1 MSVRNKRRNPE
12 PQGIL
17 PFEYDPTG
25 EVDEVTARGGLPLVL
40 ETCRALELE
49 KAIGTH
55 VHIRKR
61 DAGFSEAEHIEAL
74 VLLLA
79 AGGECLDDLAVLGR
93 DQGLLR
99 LLAKAKLPSAD
110 AARQFLLAFHDK
122 ELLAGAR
129 AKLAPD
135 EKALVAPESEP
146 LRGLGC
152 VNAHLVARVDRH
164 RPAQVATLEM
174 DATIIESHK
183 QEAEW
188 HYKGGRGYQPAI
200 TYWVEQDL
208 VVADQFRDG
217 NVPAGKRPLD
227 AIQAGFAVVPSRI
240 KRRRLRSDSAA
251 YEEETLKWCSDA
263 ANQIER
269 FTISADM
276 SAPLRTLCDAVGDS
290 AWKIYEQRCNETVWW
305 SEVEFFPGD
314 WQKSAKPLR
323 TLVMKIQKHQGELF
337 ANGADHKYLAVVS
350 NDFDEDGAPLL
361 HWHYQK
367 AGHIEVVHDVVK
379 NELGG
384 GVLPCG
390 AFGANAAWF
399 RLCLLTYNVL
409 SALKTLGLPPA
420 LADARPK
427 RLRYS
432 VFTLAARITSHAR
445 QLSARVAAALSEAVC
460 LLKCRAGLW
469 RALHPAPTTG

>member
-1 MSVRNKRRNPE
+1 MGLRDRKRKNE
-12 PQGIL
+12 PQGLL
-17 PFEYDPTG
+17 PFQYDPTG
-25 EVDEVTARGGLPLVL
+25 EIDEVTGRGGLPLVL
-40 ETCRALELE
+40 ETFRALELE
-49 KAIGTH
+49 KAVAEH
-55 VHIRKR
+55 VRIRKR
-61 DAGFSEAEHIEAL
+61 DSGFSEAEHVEAL

-79 AGGECLDDLAVLGR
+79 AGGECLDDMTILGG

-99 LLAKAKLPSAD
+99 LCEKAKLPSAD
-110 AARQFLLAFHDK
+110 AARQFLLSCHDEK
-122 ELLAGAR
+122 LYADAR

-135 EKALVAPESEP
+135 EKSLVAPESAA
-146 LRGLGC
+146 LQGLGR
-152 VNAHLVARVDRH
+152 VVAHLVERVDRH
-164 RPAQVATLEM
+164 RSAQIATLEM

-183 QEAEW
+183 EEAEP
-188 HYKGGRGYQPAI
+188 HYKGGRGYQPAV

-227 AIQAGFAVVPSRI
+227 AIRDGFAVVPSRI
-240 KRRRLRSDSAA
+240 TRRRFRSDSAA
-251 YEEETLKWCSDA
+251 YEEATLKWCADP
-263 ANQIER
+263 ANRLER

-276 SAPLRTLCDAVGDS
+276 SQPLHKLCDAVGEPN
-290 AWKIYEQRCNETVWW
+290 WKVYDKRANETVWW

-314 WQKSAKPLR
+314 WNKMAQPLR
-323 TLVMKIQKHQGELF
+323 TLVMKIEKCQGELF
-337 ANGADHKYLAVVS
+337 ANGADRKYLAVVS
-350 NDFDEDGAPLL
+350 NDFTEDGAKLL

-409 SALKTLGLPPA
+409 SAMKTLALPPT

-427 RLRYS
+427 RLRFT
-432 VFTLAARITSHAR
+432 VFNLAVKITSHAR
-445 QLSARVAAALSEAVC
+445 RLYARVAAVLSEAIS
-460 LLKCRAGLW
+460 LLTCRHNLRRLIGVF
-469 RALHPAPTTG
+469 PAPS

>member
-1 MSVRNKRRNPE
+1 MGLRDWKRKND

-17 PFEYDPTG
+17 PFEYDTAG
-25 EVDEVTARGGLPLVL
+25 EVDEVTGRGGLPLVL
-40 ETCRALELE
+40 ETLRALEVD
-49 KAIGTH
+49 KAVAEH

-61 DAGFSEAEHIEAL
+61 DSGFSEAEHVEAL

-79 AGGECLDDLAVLGR
+79 AGGECLDDMRILGG

-99 LLAKAKLPSAD
+99 LLEKPKLPSAD
-110 AARQFLLAFHDK
+110 AARQFLLAFHD
-122 ELLAGAR
+122 EQLLADAR
-129 AKLAPD
+129 AKLAPE
-135 EKALVAPESEP
+135 EKSLVVPESAA
-146 LRGLGC
+146 LRGLGR
-152 VNAHLVARVDRH
+152 VVAHLVERVDRH
-164 RPAQVATLEM
+164 RPAQIATLEM

-183 QEAEW
+183 EEAEP
-188 HYKGGRGYQPAI
+188 HYKGGRGYQPAV

-227 AIQAGFAVVPSRI
+227 AIRDGFAVVPSRI
-240 KRRRLRSDSAA
+240 TRRRLRSDSAA
-251 YEEETLKWCSDA
+251 YEEKTLKWCNDPV
-263 ANQIER
+263 NRLER

-276 SAPLRTLCDAVGDS
+276 SEPLHKLCAGVGDS
-290 AWKIYEQRCNETVWW
+290 AWTIYDERANETVWW

-314 WQKSAKPLR
+314 WQKMAQPLR
-323 TLVMKIQKHQGELF
+323 TLVMKIQKRQGELF
-337 ANGADHKYLAVVS
+337 ANGADRKYLAVVS
-350 NDFDEDGAPLL
+350 NDFAEDGAKLL
-361 HWHYQK
+361 RWHYQK

-409 SALKTLGLPPA
+409 SAMKTLALPPT

-427 RLRYS
+427 RLRFS
-432 VFTLAARITSHAR
+432 VFNLAARITSHAR
-445 QLSARVAAALSEAVC
+445 RLYARVAAALSEAIS
-460 LLKCRAGLW
+460 LLACRGRL
-469 RALHPAPTTG
+469 RQLGVVPAPS